1 MRVRFDTSFGAAQGV
16 ADLIVL
22 DMGAWSSLLAVE
34 RLGGGIHSYD
44 LNSLAQQDDRAHQG
58 AVLGTGQGAVLAG
71 ETPRLLLAGSAGS
84 QVHSHVVARNGDIAR
99 QDSWA
104 LPGAGDLDVLT
115 SVRIGGQD
123 LLYGWSGGRL
133 GGWRIE
139 DGGRLQAV
147 AQNGAGS
154 PYHAAEG
161 TGVQVVSAG
170 ASSFLVAAYRD
181 ANGLGG
187 LRSYAIN
194 AATGALTPQDQ
205 LDGADGWGVSS
216 PSTLEMVTAYGRA
229 WLFVGAAGSS
239 SLSVVAVSG
248 SGRLT
253 LSDHVIDSLGS
264 RFGQISALKV
274 VEVDSHVLVLAAG
287 GDSGLEVLRLL
298 PSGQLVQAAQLVEGE
313 DGGGLQNVT
322 AIEAHVS
329 ANTISIFV
337 ASEGGAGQDGA
348 GLAHYE
354 LRRADLGQV
363 LTAQSARLLGT
374 AGDDLLL
381 DGGQAR
387 HLQGAA
393 GADMLVAS
401 RAGSQLQGG
410 AGADRFVIQPHQGEI
425 AQGRIEILDFE
436 VGLDQLDL
444 SLVPG
449 LRSLSQLEV
458 RTRGAELSL
467 TFNGLDLRLHSADG
481 TRLQLQDIWPQDM
494 QQAYHIPPGESLPAT
509 PVIDPPETGGGGGGG
524 QPPPPSGGG
533 GSERETLV
541 TGDAEANVLTGS
553 GDADR
558 LLGLA
563 GNDSLWG
570 GSGRDSLLGG
580 AGEDMLRGQADNDRL
595 WGGAGADTLHGGRG
609 QDTLN
614 GNTGAD
620 RLYGA
625 ENNDVLWGARGND
638 RLYGQ
643 RGNDRLNGQK
653 GDDSLWGG
661 GGQDQLRGS
670 HGADDV
676 RGQAGNDRLFGGTGR
691 DDLFGGRGRDHLNG
705 GTGADLLWGGAG
717 DDVFVFAGRHG
728 RDRIMDFQQGRDV
741 MDLRALAQ
749 GSAERVS
756 DLEVSVAQGDLYIS
770 TGAGTIILEGLARLD
785 LTADDF
791 IF

>member
-104 LPGAGDLDVLT
+104 LPGTGDLDVLT

-139 DGGRLQAV
+139 EGGRLQAV

-154 PYHAAEG
+154 PYHTAEG

-205 LDGADGWGVSS
+205 LDGADGWGVSL

-274 VEVDSHVLVLAAG
+274 VDVDGHVLVLAAG
-287 GDSGLEVLRLL
+287 GDGGLEVLRLL

-467 TFNGLDLRLHSADG
+467 TFDGLDLRLHSADG

-494 QQAYHIPPGESLPAT
+494 QQAYHIPPGESLSAT
-509 PVIDPPETGGGGGGG
+509 PVIDPP
-524 QPPPPSGGG
+524 PPVVGD
-533 GSERETLV
+533 ETLV
-541 TGDAEANVLTGS
+541 IGDTGDNLLTGS
-553 GDADR
+553 QAADR
-558 LLGLA
+558 IVGAA

-570 GSGRDSLLGG
+570 AAGADSLLGG
-580 AGEDMLRGQADNDRL
+580 DGADMLRGQAGHDRL
-595 WGGAGADTLHGGRG
+595 WGGSGADHLNGDRGR
-609 QDTLN
+609 DTLS
-614 GNTGAD
+614 GNEGAD

-625 ENNDVLWGARGND
+625 AGHDVLWGARGND

-643 RGNDRLNGQK
+643 RGNDRLEGQA
-653 GDDSLWGG
+653 GHDSLWGG
-661 GGQDQLRGS
+661 AGTDRLVGGTGADQL
-670 HGADDV
+670 

-691 DDLFGGRGRDHLNG
+691 DDLGGGQGQDRLYGQQGADRLNG
-705 GTGADLLWGGAG
+705 GAGADLLWGGAEG
-717 DDVFVFAGRHG
+717 DVFVFAGRHG
-728 RDRIMDFQQGRDV
+728 QDRIMDFQQGRDV

-749 GSAERVS
+749 GGAERVS
-756 DLEVSVAQGDLYIS
+756 DLDIRSAQGDLSID
-770 TGAGTIILEGLARLD
+770 TGSGRILLEDLARLE
-785 LTADDF
+785 LTAADF

>member
-84 QVHSHVVARNGDIAR
+84 QVHSHVVARGGDIAR

-104 LPGAGDLDVLT
+104 LPGTGDLDVLT

-147 AQNGAGS
+147 AQNGASS

-170 ASSFLVAAYRD
+170 ASLFLVAAYRD

-274 VEVDSHVLVLAAG
+274 VEVDGHVLVLAAG
-287 GDSGLEVLRLL
+287 GDGGLEVLRLL
-298 PSGQLVQAAQLVEGE
+298 PSGQLVQAAQLIAGE
-313 DGGGLQNVT
+313 DGRGLQNVT

-337 ASEGGAGQDGA
+337 SSEGGAGQDGA

-410 AGADRFVIQPHQGEI
+410 SGADRFVIQPHQGEI

-467 TFNGLDLRLHSADG
+467 TFDGLDLRLHSADG

-509 PVIDPPETGGGGGGG
+509 PVIDPP
-524 QPPPPSGGG
+524 PSVVGD
-533 GSERETLV
+533 ETLV
-541 TGDAEANVLTGS
+541 IGDTGDNLLTGS
-553 GDADR
+553 QAADR
-558 LLGLA
+558 IVGAA

-570 GSGRDSLLGG
+570 AAGADSLLGG
-580 AGEDMLRGQADNDRL
+580 DGADMLRGQAGHDRL
-595 WGGAGADTLHGGRG
+595 WGGSGADHLNGDRGR
-609 QDTLN
+609 DTLS
-614 GNTGAD
+614 GNEGAD

-625 ENNDVLWGARGND
+625 AGHDVLWGARGND

-643 RGNDRLNGQK
+643 RGNDRLEGQA
-653 GDDSLWGG
+653 GHDSLWGG
-661 GGQDQLRGS
+661 AGTDRLVGGTGADQL
-670 HGADDV
+670 

-691 DDLFGGRGRDHLNG
+691 DDLGGGQGQDRLYGQQGADRLNG
-705 GTGADLLWGGAG
+705 GAGADLLWGGAEG
-717 DDVFVFAGRHG
+717 DVFVFAGRHG
-728 RDRIMDFQQGRDV
+728 QDRIMDFQQGRDV

-749 GSAERVS
+749 GGAERVS
-756 DLEVSVAQGDLYIS
+756 DLDIRSAQGGRLID
-770 TGAGTIILEGLARLD
+770 TGSGTILLEDLARLE

>member
-34 RLGGGIHSYD
+34 RLGGAIHSYD

-84 QVHSHVVARNGDIAR
+84 QVHSHVVARGGDIAR

-104 LPGAGDLDVLT
+104 LPGVGDLDVLT

-154 PYHAAEG
+154 SYHAAEG
-161 TGVQVVSAG
+161 TGVQVVPAG

-187 LRSYAIN
+187 LRSYEIN
-194 AATGALTPQDQ
+194 AATGALTSQDQ
-205 LDGADGWGVSS
+205 LNGADGWGVSP

-253 LSDHVIDSLGS
+253 LSDNVIDSLGS

-274 VEVDSHVLVLAAG
+274 VEVDDHVLVLAAG

-337 ASEGGAGQDGA
+337 ASERGAGQDGA

-363 LTAQSARLLGT
+363 LTAQSAHLVGT

-401 RAGSQLQGG
+401 RAGSQLEGG
-410 AGADRFVIQPHQGEI
+410 AGADRFVLQSHQGEI

-436 VGLDQLDL
+436 AGLDQLDL

-458 RTRGAELSL
+458 RTRGAELAL
-467 TFNGLDLRLHSADG
+467 TFDGLDLRLHSADG

-509 PVIDPPETGGGGGGG
+509 PVTDPPPTVIGD
-524 QPPPPSGGG
+524 
-533 GSERETLV
+533 ETLV
-541 TGDAEANVLTGS
+541 IGDTGDNLLTGS
-553 GDADR
+553 QAADR
-558 LLGLA
+558 IVGAA

-570 GSGRDSLLGG
+570 AAGADSLLGG
-580 AGEDMLRGQADNDRL
+580 EGADMLRGQAGHDRL
-595 WGGAGADTLHGGRG
+595 WGGSGADYLNGDRGR
-609 QDTLN
+609 DTLS
-614 GNTGAD
+614 GNEGAD

-625 ENNDVLWGARGND
+625 VGHDVLWGARGND

-643 RGNDRLNGQK
+643 RGNDRLEGQA
-653 GDDSLWGG
+653 GHDSLWGG
-661 GGQDQLRGS
+661 AGTDRLVGGTGADQL
-670 HGADDV
+670 
-676 RGQAGNDRLFGGTGR
+676 RGQAGNDRLFGGAGR
-691 DDLFGGRGRDHLNG
+691 DDLGGGQGQDRLYGQQGADRLNG
-705 GTGADLLWGGAG
+705 GAGADLLWGGAEG
-717 DDVFVFAGRHG
+717 DVFVFTGRHG
-728 RDRIMDFQQGRDV
+728 QDRIMDFQQGRDV
-741 MDLRALAQ
+741 MDLSALAQ

-756 DLEVSVAQGDLYIS
+756 DLEISAAQGDLYIS